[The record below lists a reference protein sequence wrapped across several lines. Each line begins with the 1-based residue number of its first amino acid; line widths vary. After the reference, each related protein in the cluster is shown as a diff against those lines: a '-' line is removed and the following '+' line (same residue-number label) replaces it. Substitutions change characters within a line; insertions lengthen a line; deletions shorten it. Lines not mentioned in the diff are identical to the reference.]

1 MNNTY
6 TLRPLLP
13 QDAPRMTQMMR
24 HGDTIRYLQIGGADY
39 SEDTAL
45 RFIQTTADETR
56 HLHRAV
62 VDENGLY
69 QGTVSLKNID
79 PERGEA
85 EYAIS
90 LHPDAQG
97 KGAAAAASRG
107 ILDIAFRQ
115 LGLRRVYLNV
125 LADNARA
132 NRFYQKFGFR
142 FTHTGVLTLR
152 GETRNLNWYEILCQ
166 PQCKEDHL

>member
-1 MNNTY
+1 MNQTY

-13 QDAPRMTQMMR
+13 QDAPRMEQMMR
-24 HGDTIRYLQIGGADY
+24 DSSTIQYLQIGGPDY
-39 SEDTAL
+39 TQETAL
-45 RFIQTTADETR
+45 RFIQIAGDSSR

-62 VDENGLY
+62 ADESGLY

-79 PERGEA
+79 RERGEA

-97 KGAAAAASRG
+97 KGAAAAASQG
-107 ILDIAFRQ
+107 ILDIAFRE

-125 LADNARA
+125 LAENSRA

-142 FTHTGVLTLR
+142 LTHTTVLTLR
-152 GETRNLNWYEILCQ
+152 GEHRILNWYETICQ
-166 PQCKEDHL
+166 A